1 MGRDLAQALNSG
13 LWGLLEAAKAVSGG
27 GPSQEAGVG
36 TRKQTPPSS
45 THHTS
50 SAQFGQGGGRGPG
63 EGLCFL
69 ICPGRLDWVGHAMDR
84 MLLSPSNSYVEI
96 LTQR

>member
-1 MGRDLAQALNSG
+1 MAQALNSG

-27 GPSQEAGVG
+27 GPSQQAGVG
-36 TRKQTPPSS
+36 TRKQNPPSS

-50 SAQFGQGGGRGPG
+50 SAQVGQGAGRRPG
-63 EGLCFL
+63 EALCFL
-69 ICPGRLDWVGHAMDR
+69 ICPDRLDWVDHAMDGI
-84 MLLSPSNSYVEI
+84 LLFPSNPYVEI